1 MPARDNDSG
10 NGLPASIEAAWGVRE
25 RPRKGPKPALSL
37 SQIAA
42 AAVEI
47 ATSDG
52 LAAVSMSRVA
62 AECGVSTMS
71 LYRYVSAK
79 DELIMLMI
87 DTAIGAPPAALP
99 PEQGWRAGLAHWA
112 WAARAGFLRHP
123 WAARALTSVPP
134 ITPNQVAWLER
145 GLSALRDTG
154 LTEDEKVAVQLL
166 VSGFVRNEAMLAA
179 DIAASPV
186 LGQTMASYG
195 AILAKLTDPQ
205 RFPAVRAAIAA
216 GLETAH

>member
-1 MPARDNDSG
+1 M
-10 NGLPASIEAAWGVRE
+10 
-25 RPRKGPKPALSL
+25 
-37 SQIAA
+37 
-42 AAVEI
+42 
-47 ATSDG
+47 
-52 LAAVSMSRVA
+52 
-62 AECGVSTMS
+62 
-71 LYRYVSAK
+71 
-79 DELIMLMI
+79 
-87 DTAIGAPPAALP
+87 
-99 PEQGWRAGLAHWA
+99 
-112 WAARAGFLRHP
+112 
-123 WAARALTSVPP
+123 
-134 ITPNQVAWLER
+134 ER

-216 GLETAH
+216 GVLDDDGTEDPDEWFTFGLERVLDGVDALVHARQSPQQRL